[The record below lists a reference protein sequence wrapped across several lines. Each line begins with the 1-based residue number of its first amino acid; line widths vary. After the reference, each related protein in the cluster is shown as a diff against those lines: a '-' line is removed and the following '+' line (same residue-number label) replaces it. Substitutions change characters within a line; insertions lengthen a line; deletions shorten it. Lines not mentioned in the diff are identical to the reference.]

1 MSRQL
6 AEAHIRAQKRL
17 RDAAVRAVSTAWQQL
32 PAYNEQ
38 DVPRFLN
45 MAIPA
50 VTAAQRQS
58 ALVTNA
64 YLARA
69 IRRPVAPLDVAA
81 VTGPAVRAG
90 TPPEEV
96 YRRPFVTVWTSLKA
110 GNQLEDAIAAGL
122 ARAAG
127 SAAMDVQL
135 TMRAT
140 LQYVGMREDRILGY
154 ARVPDGDACNFCQL
168 ISGQRYTVEDL
179 MPVHNNC
186 VAGSTSVWAAS
197 PPGSGSKF
205 ADLAGAHAAT
215 RRWYAGEV
223 VVVETAAGYE
233 LAVTP
238 NHPVLTDRGWIA
250 AGFLREGDCVV
261 SSVRSDGVV
270 GGVPDEQH
278 RPARVEECF
287 GARSVAVA
295 VAVPFASEQFHGDR
309 GQGEVDV
316 VSPYGHLD
324 YRVLSAVSQPAEQ
337 HLLALGFGDTAG
349 LPALCPE
356 HDALVGVGAVAPS
369 GVRGASAS
377 RALLGRLARGA
388 DDVLLGRGPQLDS
401 MIQQMAADSAA
412 IDAVSARQLQDRLA
426 GSVQLDSVRH
436 ARRVDWSGHVYN
448 LVTSQGWYTANGIV
462 THNCGCGVDVITAD
476 NRGDYTGVT
485 GNDLDVA
492 VAEHGELGPLLV
504 GADHAFTTL

>member
-38 DVPRFLN
+38 DVPQFLN
-45 MAIPA
+45 RAVPA

-140 LQYVGMREDRILGY
+140 LQDVGMREDRILGY

-168 ISGQRYTVEDL
+168 ISGQRYTTEDL
-179 MPVHNNC
+179 LPVHN
-186 VAGSTSVWAAS
+186 
-197 PPGSGSKF
+197 
-205 ADLAGAHAAT
+205 H
-215 RRWYAGEV
+215 
-223 VVVETAAGYE
+223 
-233 LAVTP
+233 
-238 NHPVLTDRGWIA
+238 
-250 AGFLREGDCVV
+250 
-261 SSVRSDGVV
+261 
-270 GGVPDEQH
+270 
-278 RPARVEECF
+278 
-287 GARSVAVA
+287 
-295 VAVPFASEQFHGDR
+295 
-309 GQGEVDV
+309 
-316 VSPYGHLD
+316 
-324 YRVLSAVSQPAEQ
+324 
-337 HLLALGFGDTAG
+337 
-349 LPALCPE
+349 
-356 HDALVGVGAVAPS
+356 
-369 GVRGASAS
+369 
-377 RALLGRLARGA
+377 
-388 DDVLLGRGPQLDS
+388 
-401 MIQQMAADSAA
+401 
-412 IDAVSARQLQDRLA
+412 
-426 GSVQLDSVRH
+426 
-436 ARRVDWSGHVYN
+436 
-448 LVTSQGWYTANGIV
+448 
-462 THNCGCGVDVITAD
+462 CGCSVEVITAETRD
-476 NRGDYTGVT
+476 QFFGVPE
-485 GNDLDVA
+485 NDVNDTVQ

-504 GADHAFTTL
+504 GADHHFTAL